1 MVRLYRDMKLKA
13 YFANVPLD
21 EDEEFDKK
29 IYIPSEWDP
38 KHWMVP
44 VEVTYRFHKL
54 RRELEALFQKRR
66 GTSNLLPIQR
76 KSLHA
81 LRQQHSTIV
90 VDCDK
95 NLGPCLIDRETYITR
110 TLAHLQDRHTYLPLT
125 HIQVQQEVSR
135 VQNNIKDWMKEHDR
149 WLTRAE
155 KKYLRHEPTTNLP
168 IFYMTIK
175 IHKTPWS
182 LRPITA
188 CRNTLLHK
196 LGVFVDRYLQRYAQA
211 FPSYFKNSR
220 ELKDKLGTL

>member
-1 MVRLYRDMKLKA
+1 MPAWYYFTRPSNVTFHNLCDDQAAQKHYRSLLGLGMKFIPTPFYTTKDISRTMVRLYRDMKLKA
-13 YFANVPLD
+13 YFANIPLD

-54 RRELEALFQKRR
+54 RRELEALFLKRR

-125 HIQVQQEVSR
+125 QIQVRQEVSR
-135 VQNNIKDWMKEHDR
+135 VQNNIKD
-149 WLTRAE
+149 
-155 KKYLRHEPTTNLP
+155 
-168 IFYMTIK
+168 
-175 IHKTPWS
+175 
-182 LRPITA
+182 
-188 CRNTLLHK
+188 
-196 LGVFVDRYLQRYAQA
+196 
-211 FPSYFKNSR
+211 
-220 ELKDKLGTL
+220 